1 MGKYNLIW
9 TKAERE
15 NRLKMS
21 HSDLLLIIVSSAV
34 SGVVS
39 FLLSH
44 ADLSKFRVTGNQF
57 VDLTVY
63 ALFMAVVVAVVITLL
78 FRLLSF
84 LSRVLNFVNLYLRF
98 YLFKDRR

>member
-1 MGKYNLIW
+1 MGKYHLLW
-9 TKAERE
+9 MKAERE
-15 NRLKMS
+15 NRLKLA

-44 ADLSKFRVTGNQF
+44 ADLSHFKVTGNSF

-63 ALFMAVVVAVVITLL
+63 ALFMAVVVAIVITLL

-84 LSRVLNFVNLYLRF
+84 LSRVVNFIDLWRRF
-98 YLFKDRR
+98 YLDRGRM